1 MDRELRVTE
10 QKRKIKKI
18 IPIEKDCEIV
28 EVKKNQVR
36 KRLIEKTEIKE
47 TK

>member
-10 QKRKIKKI
+10 QKWKIKKF

-28 EVKKNQVR
+28 EVKKNPVR
-36 KRLIEKTEIKE
+36 KRLIEKTEIQE